1 MKGKIMNKEQNA
13 GRLLVTGATGGM
25 GRVCAQLAAARGYD
39 LVLADLSTDR
49 LEAVAARCREHSV
62 NTECHTLDVTRAD
75 AIDKLAA
82 ALAAA
87 NVDAVVHT
95 VGVSP
100 QMAGWQQI
108 IAIDLVGTVALL
120 EAARPHLAA
129 GGAAVAISSMSG
141 HMVPPNDEIDEA
153 LAQPLAAGLMQRLQS
168 LAALEHPGMAY
179 AYAKRAL
186 QRYVADQA
194 QSWGAEGKRLV
205 SISPGLI
212 DTEMGR
218 LENAAMENFEGM
230 KSLVALG
237 RLGRPE
243 DIAEAALFLAS
254 PQAAYITGCDIL
266 VDGGFVAN
274 FNKPQR
280 RGTGS

>member
-1 MKGKIMNKEQNA
+1 MNRQQDTR
-13 GRLLVTGATGGM
+13 RLLITGATGGM
-25 GRVCAQLAAARGYD
+25 GRVCAQLAAAQGYD
-39 LVLADLSTDR
+39 LVLADLSAEK
-49 LEAVAARCREHSV
+49 LKGVAAQCREHGV
-62 NTECHTLDVTRAD
+62 AAECHTLDVTRAD
-75 AIDKLAA
+75 SIDKLVA
-82 ALAAA
+82 ALASQPVNAI
-87 NVDAVVHT
+87 VHT

-100 QMAGWQQI
+100 QMAGWQKI

-120 EAARPHLAA
+120 EAARPHLAS
-129 GGAAVAISSMSG
+129 GGVVVAISSMSA
-141 HMVPPNDEIDEA
+141 HMVPPSEEIDGA
-153 LAQPLAAGLMQRLQS
+153 LADPLAPGLMGRLQS
-168 LAALEHPGMAY
+168 IPTLEHPGMAY

-186 QRYVADQA
+186 KQYVADQA
-194 QSWGAEGKRLV
+194 QSWGNEGKRLV

-237 RLGRPE
+237 HLGQPE
-243 DIAEAALFLAS
+243 DIAQTALFLAS

-274 FNKPQR
+274 FNKTQR
-280 RGTGS
+280 RAAGT